1 MAHQLEIRCR
11 HWGHSHIRGCCATST
26 CFKNFLDLDDHLIS
40 VTPHLI
46 CELMHEDCSGN
57 FMPTMPDT
65 FKYHNFLIDLM
76 EFRMQHYFNND
87 DYTCNLDVNMQ
98 GHNKVYAAWRVLD
111 QYRGR
116 WGCCS
121 VKRNVVDIIVNV
133 PEWNIQIDHHFCFRY
148 FNQSWG
154 SPETLIPHIMKRVV
168 ALFYDKYYTDN
179 MITNITTRK
188 HYLCQNC
195 DYTIDEGPS
204 NNLKE
209 SIPEWF
215 YMATYDDQN
224 LPQVSD
230 SLLLFFLLWNKM

>member
-1 MAHQLEIRCR
+1 MAHQIEIRPR
-11 HWGHSHIRGCCATST
+11 HWGHLYIRGCCATST

-65 FKYHNFLIDLM
+65 FKYRNFLIDLM

-98 GHNKVYAAWRVLD
+98 GHNKVYAAWHVLD

-116 WGCCS
+116 WGCHS
-121 VKRNVVDIIVNV
+121 VTRNVVDIIVNV

-148 FNQSWG
+148 FN
-154 SPETLIPHIMKRVV
+154 
-168 ALFYDKYYTDN
+168 
-179 MITNITTRK
+179 
-188 HYLCQNC
+188 
-195 DYTIDEGPS
+195 
-204 NNLKE
+204 
-209 SIPEWF
+209 
-215 YMATYDDQN
+215 
-224 LPQVSD
+224 
-230 SLLLFFLLWNKM
+230 